1 MWSSAMTSYAT
12 TSLGA
17 DHEPI
22 DHPGPAPRTGRL
34 TGKTALITGGNSG
47 IGFAT
52 AEAFVLEGARVLIV
66 GRSAATL
73 AASFRRLQAT
83 AALAGRDPAD
93 VMFTQADVSQ
103 FADMDRVMALARR
116 EIGQLDVLFV
126 NAGIASFAA
135 LDEATEEQFDAVFDI
150 NVKGAYFTIQKALPL
165 LARGASVI
173 LNASINASVGMPK
186 TSIYSAS
193 KAALRS
199 LARTLSA
206 DLAGRG
212 VRVNAISPRPVATPI
227 LERAGLAPDVL
238 DAFRA
243 RVRSEVP
250 AGRFADPSEIA
261 DAAVFLASDESRFF
275 VGAELVADGGLT
287 QL

>member
-1 MWSSAMTSYAT
+1 MTSYAAT
-12 TSLGA
+12 NPVMNDEA
-17 DHEPI
+17 IEQ
-22 DHPGPAPRTGRL
+22 PRPSPRSGRL

-47 IGFAT
+47 IGLAT
-52 AEAFVLEGARVLIV
+52 AEAFVLEGARVLII
-66 GRSAATL
+66 GRSPATL
-73 AASFRRLQAT
+73 AASYRRLEAT
-83 AALAGRDPAD
+83 AALAGRNPAD
-93 VMFTQADVSQ
+93 VLFTQADVSR
-103 FADMDRVMALARR
+103 FADMDRVMDLARR
-116 EIGQLDVLFV
+116 EFGHLDVLFV
-126 NAGIASFAA
+126 NAGIANFAA
-135 LDEATEEQFDAVFDI
+135 LDDATEAQFDAIFDV

-206 DLAGRG
+206 DLTERG
-212 VRVNAISPRPVATPI
+212 VRVNAISPGPVATPI
-227 LERAGLAPDVL
+227 LDRVGLAPDVV

-243 RVRSEVP
+243 EVRSKVP
-250 AGRFADPSEIA
+250 VGRFADPSEIA